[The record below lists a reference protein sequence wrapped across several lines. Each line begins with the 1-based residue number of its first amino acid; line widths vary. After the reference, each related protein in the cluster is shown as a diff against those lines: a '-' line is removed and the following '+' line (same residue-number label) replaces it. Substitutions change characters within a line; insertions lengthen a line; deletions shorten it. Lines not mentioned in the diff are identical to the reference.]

1 MDFAKIGLIAGS
13 ILIVYILYK
22 LYKKYIDTKI
32 IIREEPE
39 DAKVELSVPNEDML
53 LSQALK
59 GLSFSTS
66 FWIFVKDWNYK
77 YMTDKTI
84 FNKGGFKLLLG
95 NKMNDLYI
103 EMPILGSYYPEKI
116 LFKDIPL
123 QKWLHIVITLENRS
137 LDLWI
142 NGKLYAS
149 RHLKNL
155 PKIMEKQ
162 PMIFAQNGGFSGYIS
177 RIYHFEDP
185 LSKQGIITLFKKGPI
200 NNNPIMKLW
209 RKLRGV
215 AGSVKLNVNVDV
227 DANVE

>member
-1 MDFAKIGLIAGS
+1 MDGM
-13 ILIVYILYK
+13 
-22 LYKKYIDTKI
+22 
-32 IIREEPE
+32 IR
-39 DAKVELSVPNEDML
+39 
-53 LSQALK
+53 
-59 GLSFSTS
+59 
-66 FWIFVKDWNYK
+66 IFVKDWNYK

-149 RHLKNL
+149 RHL
-155 PKIMEKQ
+155 
-162 PMIFAQNGGFSGYIS
+162 
-177 RIYHFEDP
+177 
-185 LSKQGIITLFKKGPI
+185 
-200 NNNPIMKLW
+200 
-209 RKLRGV
+209 
-215 AGSVKLNVNVDV
+215 
-227 DANVE
+227 